1 MKLIAEVVEQ
11 VKPLIESTD
20 SGQKQYAIEGV
31 FLQAEVKN
39 RNGRVYPLS
48 VLQRE
53 VQRYNEEYVAQNRA
67 LGELGHPDSPHINL
81 DRVSHM
87 ITSLTP
93 HGSDF
98 VGKAKIM
105 DTPYGKIVKS
115 FIDEGVK
122 FGVSSRGVGSLSK
135 GPNGADMVDEDFF
148 LATAADIVADPSAP
162 EAFVQGLREGKEWVW
177 ENGVL
182 APAAA
187 RVAQRVIATESV
199 KTPAQRKRVELKAFE
214 AFMTALQKNTRVL

>member
-1 MKLIAEVVEQ
+1 MKLIAEVLEHVTPLVEA
-11 VKPLIESTD
+11 VD
-20 SGQKQYAIEGV
+20 NGQKQYTIEGV

-39 RNGRVYPLS
+39 RNGRVYPFP

-87 ITSLTP
+87 ITSLKPNGT
-93 HGSDF
+93 DF

-122 FGVSSRGVGSLSK
+122 FGVSSRGVGSLTK
-135 GPNGADMVDEDFF
+135 GSNGADMVDEDFF

-162 EAFVQGLREGKEWVW
+162 EAFVQGLREGKEWIW

-187 RVAQRVIATESV
+187 RAAQTVIHRETV
-199 KTPAQRKRVELKAFE
+199 KTPAQRKLVEMKAFK
-214 AFMTALQKNTRVL
+214 AFLNTLQKNTRIS